1 MSKLKRI
8 NSADAPA
15 AIGPYSQAIV
25 AGEFLFASG
34 QLPVNP
40 KTGNVDSDDVTA
52 QAHTVFKNA
61 GAVLKE
67 AGLTY
72 SDVVKT
78 TVFITDM
85 KDFAAVNAVYAEY
98 FSEPYPARSCVQ
110 VVALPKG
117 VKVEA
122 EFIAK
127 LD

>member
-1 MSKLKRI
+1 MSKLTRI

-25 AGEFLFASG
+25 AGGFLFASG
-34 QLPVNP
+34 QIPVNP

-52 QAHTVFKNA
+52 QAHVVLKNA

-67 AGLTY
+67 AGLSY

-127 LD
+127 LN